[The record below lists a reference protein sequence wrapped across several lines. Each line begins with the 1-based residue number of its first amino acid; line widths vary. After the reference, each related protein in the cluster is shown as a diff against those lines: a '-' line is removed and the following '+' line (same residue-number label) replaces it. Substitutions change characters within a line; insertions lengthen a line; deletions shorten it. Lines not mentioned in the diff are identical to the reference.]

1 MRKKIKSPCIDV
13 CKLKNDVCVGGEQV
27 IKFEIG
33 LNLDQIKE
41 IKLYNN

>member
-1 MRKKIKSPCIDV
+1 MYV
-13 CKLKNDVCVGGEQV
+13 NLKMMFAQVAGEQV

-41 IKLYNN
+41 IKLFNNLKVKITH